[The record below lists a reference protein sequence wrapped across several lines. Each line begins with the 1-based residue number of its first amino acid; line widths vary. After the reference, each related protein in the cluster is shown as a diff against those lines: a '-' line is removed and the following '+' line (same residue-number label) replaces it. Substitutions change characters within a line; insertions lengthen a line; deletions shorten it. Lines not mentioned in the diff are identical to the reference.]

1 MLLKYCTQYVN
12 PYGPCCSIRP
22 CGVVWLCVL
31 CRGDSSSRSSSPEKE
46 AKIEYITSFGGED
59 KQKHGEHHSAS
70 SSKGG
75 VSGSTAMRKGGA
87 GGSSRSGG
95 MAGGRRESRCGGEE
109 RRPSSS
115 SRSRYSEREWRSDS
129 RRHRCVWLVTCWVCV
144 HLCVM
149 HVFSSIPD
157 LRPGR
162 AAEDEGIHAVV
173 PGLFPITEVDIGLG
187 IEKSDILDP
196 THDPLH
202 LVGSDGSPDP
212 RFQLVGIE
220 VEAEVR
226 IVGVSCSTAGNQSLA
241 QRVLQVHLQDQNRIL
256 SLHLLLRSGTEEAPQ
271 PHQMTNT
278 HHLNRKVKK
287 QHKNQLHCQLSRI
300 KIRLVTWYGV
310 EFIVCSTHCLLQRCF

>member
-1 MLLKYCTQYVN
+1 MV
-12 PYGPCCSIRP
+12 SIILHRLAKEMFLAVQP
-22 CGVVWLCVL
+22 RERVELVAVPEAEEWQEEGGKVGVVVKEGALAHPQGQDTVSEN
-31 CRGDSSSRSSSPEKE
+31 GDL
-46 AKIEYITSFGGED
+46 TVED
-59 KQKHGEHHSAS
+59 I
-70 SSKGG
+70 G
-75 VSGSTAMRKGGA
+75 VYGVVA
-87 GGSSRSGG
+87 
-95 MAGGRRESRCGGEE
+95 
-109 RRPSSS
+109 
-115 SRSRYSEREWRSDS
+115 
-129 RRHRCVWLVTCWVCV
+129 CWVCV

-149 HVFSSIPD
+149 RVFFSTPD

-162 AAEDEGIHAVV
+162 AAEDKGIHAVV
-173 PGLFPITEVDIGLG
+173 PGLFPIAEVDIGLG

-241 QRVLQVHLQDQNRIL
+241 QGVLQVHLQDQNHVL
-256 SLHLLLRSGTEEAPQ
+256 GLHLLLRSGTEEAPQ

-287 QHKNQLHCQLSRI
+287 QRKNQLHYQLSRI

-310 EFIVCSTHCLLQRCF
+310 EFIVYSTHCLLQRCF